1 MHLPDATGEDSPMV
15 WWEEENSESEI
26 QVGDWEAGIAADHVS
41 VNSENASA
49 TENSSDPL
57 DFPPL
62 PNPLKALPDSLPE
75 LLVISRKA
83 GATLDHVT
91 SWRAVTKFAHTHWL
105 ADAPTNS
112 PDVIGEFHALRHAV
126 ADQLELV
133 EEATAARAEWLR
145 WATEANIRPAI
156 LHARSY
162 GAFAEAEAFID
173 ANPGDA
179 ITGRRPEDSEIPELI
194 SLTKDIVATTPQP
207 GEAYYYLVSAAVAG
221 AAASLARR
229 AEIAGQL
236 SEWSARWAPKR
247 SSFDDRKLLEAQ
259 LAHSRGELRRAA
271 RIAASVAAAPQS
283 EPVTTTIE
291 ARQFLAF
298 LSLEAGEEAEAIRQL
313 RPIVQA
319 GLDAGLTVAV
329 LRSVRLLCAL
339 LNAHGDFA
347 ESAEF
352 ARRALASAE
361 GMPVNPITM
370 DIQLVLARSLL
381 DADEVD
387 EALRFAEPVAHWSA
401 FTADE
406 ERTDA
411 AFSIASTAAGLGNNP
426 AGRQSC
432 SSSTAS
438 TLNATAI
445 PRALPRPTVRLRVLS
460 FMSLTWSFPKRAPN
474 SPPRSSLRTLPP
486 PLTTR
491 SARLRTFCC
500 VLRSSSPTTGHSPTG
515 TTMPPTSS
523 TPLAATLWPSTMW
536 KPPRRATCS
545 PAMARKPPA
554 RCWRGFAT
562 VSTRVIP
569 TEPPPMLGA
578 SKSFCPATCGKAILF
593 SMPLTSSSFS
603 RLTTNTSAPPTSVLA
618 VTQSRVLGHDYFW

>member
-1 MHLPDATGEDSPMV
+1 MV

-26 QVGDWEAGIAADHVS
+26 QVGDWDAGIAADHVS

-133 EEATAARAEWLR
+133 EEAAAARAEWLR

-207 GEAYYYLVSAAVAG
+207 GEAYCYLVSAAVAG

-426 AGRQSC
+426 RRAAKLLIEHGEHLERNGDTKGAAKAYRQAARSIIHVIDLVISEEGSEFTAEIVSEDASAAIDHTLSEAEDLLLRSQKLISDDWSLADWHDDAAYVFYSAGRDTLAINHVEAAAKGYLQSGDGEE
-432 SSSTAS
+432 A
-438 TLNATAI
+438 A
-445 PRALPRPTVRLRVLS
+445 RALLAGVRYRLDAGDSDGAAAYARRVEELLPRDVWEGHPVLDALDVIIIQ
-460 FMSLTWSFPKRAPN
+460 SLDD
-474 SPPRSSLRTLPP
+474 
-486 PLTTR
+486 
-491 SARLRTFCC
+491 
-500 VLRSSSPTTGHSPTG
+500 
-515 TTMPPTSS
+515 
-523 TPLAATLWPSTMW
+523 
-536 KPPRRATCS
+536 
-545 PAMARKPPA
+545 
-554 RCWRGFAT
+554 
-562 VSTRVIP
+562 
-569 TEPPPMLGA
+569 E
-578 SKSFCPATCGKAILF
+578 
-593 SMPLTSSSFS
+593 
-603 RLTTNTSAPPTSVLA
+603 
-618 VTQSRVLGHDYFW
+618 Y

>member
-1 MHLPDATGEDSPMV
+1 MV

-26 QVGDWEAGIAADHVS
+26 QVGDWDAGIAADHVS

-49 TENSSDPL
+49 TQNSSEPL

-75 LLVISRKA
+75 LLVISRRA

-112 PDVIGEFHALRHAV
+112 PDVVGEFHALRHAV

-133 EEATAARAEWLR
+133 EEAAAARAEWLR

-347 ESAEF
+347 ESADI

-426 AGRQSC
+426 RQAAKLLIEHGEHLERNGDTKGAAKAYRQAARS
-432 SSSTAS
+432 
-438 TLNATAI
+438 
-445 PRALPRPTVRLRVLS
+445 S

-491 SARLRTFCC
+491 STRLRTFCC

-523 TPLAATLWPSTMW
+523 TPLAATRWLSTMW

>member
-1 MHLPDATGEDSPMV
+1 MA
-15 WWEEENSESEI
+15 WWEEDHSESGIQAGDGTVSSEI
-26 QVGDWEAGIAADHVS
+26 VGSADASPDAADIDADYTS
-41 VNSENASA
+41 VNPENMSA
-49 TENSSDPL
+49 TEDASAPL
-57 DFPPL
+57 VFPPL
-62 PNPLKALPDSLPE
+62 PTPLKALPDSLPE
-75 LLVISRKA
+75 LLAISRKA

-112 PDVIGEFHALRHAV
+112 PDIIGEFHALRHAV

-133 EEATAARAEWLR
+133 EEAAAARAEWLR

-194 SLTKDIVATTPQP
+194 SLTKEIVATTPQP

-229 AEIAGQL
+229 AEIAGRL

-259 LAHSRGELRRAA
+259 LAHSRGELRKAA

-298 LSLEAGEEAEAIRQL
+298 LSLEADEEAEAIRQL

-319 GLDAGLTVAV
+319 GLDAELTVAV

-347 ESAEF
+347 ESAEI
-352 ARRALASAE
+352 ARRALANAE

-411 AFSIASTAAGLGNNP
+411 AFSIAATAAGLGKNP
-426 AGRQSC
+426 RLAAKLLIEHGEHLERNGDAKGAAKAYRQAARSIIHVIDLVISTEESDDIDETGNIEATFTAEIVSDDASATIDHALNEAEDLLLRSQKLITDDWSLADWHDDAAYVFYSAGRDTLAINHVEAAAEGYLQSGDGEE
-432 SSSTAS
+432 A
-438 TLNATAI
+438 A
-445 PRALPRPTVRLRVLS
+445 RALLAGVRYRLDAGDSDGAAAYARRVEELLPRDVWEGHPVLDALDVIIIQ
-460 FMSLTWSFPKRAPN
+460 SLDD
-474 SPPRSSLRTLPP
+474 
-486 PLTTR
+486 
-491 SARLRTFCC
+491 
-500 VLRSSSPTTGHSPTG
+500 G
-515 TTMPPTSS
+515 
-523 TPLAATLWPSTMW
+523 
-536 KPPRRATCS
+536 
-545 PAMARKPPA
+545 
-554 RCWRGFAT
+554 
-562 VSTRVIP
+562 
-569 TEPPPMLGA
+569 
-578 SKSFCPATCGKAILF
+578 
-593 SMPLTSSSFS
+593 
-603 RLTTNTSAPPTSVLA
+603 
-618 VTQSRVLGHDYFW
+618 Y

>member
-1 MHLPDATGEDSPMV
+1 MV
-15 WWEEENSESEI
+15 WWEEENSESGIRADGETLSSGTI
-26 QVGDWEAGIAADHVS
+26 GARDAYPEAGSI
-41 VNSENASA
+41 NSDYASIDSGYTSA
-49 TENSSDPL
+49 PEDVAEPL
-57 DFPPL
+57 SFPPL
-62 PNPLKALPDSLPE
+62 PTPLKELPDSLTE
-75 LLVISRKA
+75 LLAVSRTA

-91 SWRAVTKFAHTHWL
+91 SWRAVTTFARTHWL
-105 ADAPTNS
+105 ADAPTDS

-133 EEATAARAEWLR
+133 EEAAAARAEWLR

-194 SLTKDIVATTPQP
+194 SLTKEIITTTPQP

-247 SSFDDRKLLEAQ
+247 SSFDDRKLLQAQ
-259 LAHSRGELRRAA
+259 LAHSRGELRKAA
-271 RIAASVAAAPQS
+271 HIAAAVAAAPQS
-283 EPVTTTIE
+283 EPITTTIE

-298 LSLEAGEEAEAIRQL
+298 LSLKAGEEAEAIRQL

-319 GLDAGLTVAV
+319 GLDADLTVAV

-339 LNAHGDFA
+339 LNAHGEFA
-347 ESAEF
+347 ESAEI
-352 ARRALASAE
+352 ARRALTSAE

-381 DADEVD
+381 DADEID

-411 AFSIASTAAGLGNNP
+411 AFSIAATAAGLGNNP
-426 AGRQSC
+426 R
-432 SSSTAS
+432 
-438 TLNATAI
+438 
-445 PRALPRPTVRLRVLS
+445 
-460 FMSLTWSFPKRAPN
+460 
-474 SPPRSSLRTLPP
+474 
-486 PLTTR
+486 
-491 SARLRTFCC
+491 
-500 VLRSSSPTTGHSPTG
+500 H
-515 TTMPPTSS
+515 
-523 TPLAATLWPSTMW
+523 AAKLLIEHGEHLERNGDA
-536 KPPRRATCS
+536 K
-545 PAMARKPPA
+545 
-554 RCWRGFAT
+554 
-562 VSTRVIP
+562 
-569 TEPPPMLGA
+569 GA
-578 SKSFCPATCGKAILF
+578 SKAYRQAARSIIHVIDLVISTEESDDIDEIGNIEATFTAEVVSEDASATIDHTLIEAEDLLLRSQKLISDDWSLADWHDDAAYVFYSAGRDTLAIDHVEAAAEGYLQ
-593 SMPLTSSSFS
+593 SGDGEEAARALLAGVRY
-603 RLTTNTSAPPTSVLA
+603 RLDAGDTDGAAAYARRVEELLPRDVWEGHPVLDA
-618 VTQSRVLGHDYFW
+618 LDVIIIQSLDDDS

>member
-1 MHLPDATGEDSPMV
+1 MV

-26 QVGDWEAGIAADHVS
+26 RADGEALSSGTVGAHDAGTEAGSINAD
-41 VNSENASA
+41 NASIDSGYTSA
-49 TENSSDPL
+49 PEESYEPL
-57 DFPPL
+57 SFPPL
-62 PNPLKALPDSLPE
+62 PTPLKKLPDSLPE
-75 LLVISRKA
+75 LLVISRTA

-91 SWRAVTKFAHTHWL
+91 SWRAVTTFARTHWL
-105 ADAPTNS
+105 ADAPTDS
-112 PDVIGEFHALRHAV
+112 PNVIGEFHALRHAV

-133 EEATAARAEWLR
+133 EEAASARAEWLR

-179 ITGRRPEDSEIPELI
+179 ITGRRPEDLEIPELI
-194 SLTKDIVATTPQP
+194 SLTKEIISTTPQP

-259 LAHSRGELRRAA
+259 LAHSRGELRKAA
-271 RIAASVAAAPQS
+271 RIAAGVAAAPQS

-319 GLDAGLTVAV
+319 GLDADLTVAV

-347 ESAEF
+347 ESAEI

-381 DADEVD
+381 DAGEIDD
-387 EALRFAEPVAHWSA
+387 ALRCAEPVAHWSA

-411 AFSIASTAAGLGNNP
+411 AFSIAATAAGLGDD
-426 AGRQSC
+426 
-432 SSSTAS
+432 
-438 TLNATAI
+438 
-445 PRALPRPTVRLRVLS
+445 PRHAAKLLIEHGEHLE
-460 FMSLTWSFPKRAPN
+460 
-474 SPPRSSLRTLPP
+474 RSGDT
-486 PLTTR
+486 
-491 SARLRTFCC
+491 
-500 VLRSSSPTTGHSPTG
+500 
-515 TTMPPTSS
+515 
-523 TPLAATLWPSTMW
+523 
-536 KPPRRATCS
+536 K
-545 PAMARKPPA
+545 
-554 RCWRGFAT
+554 
-562 VSTRVIP
+562 
-569 TEPPPMLGA
+569 GA
-578 SKSFCPATCGKAILF
+578 SKAYRQAARSIIHVIDLVISTEDSDDIDGCGDIAATFTAEVVSEDASATIDHTLSEAEDLLLRSQKLISDDWSLADWHDDAAYVFYSAGRDTLAIDHVEAAAEGYLQ
-593 SMPLTSSSFS
+593 SGDGEEAARALLAGVRY
-603 RLTTNTSAPPTSVLA
+603 RLDAGDTDGAAAYARRVEELLPRDVWEGHPVLDA
-618 VTQSRVLGHDYFW
+618 LDVIIIQSLDDDY